1 MGEEDGGDEDIEKH
15 VKRRFEIC
23 QRLGKGAPG
32 QPPPWSSGAVS
43 GSAGAPSRT
52 WQPPMDTRSRYST
65 GGSGEQRS

>member
-32 QPPPWSSGAVS
+32 QPPPCNGPARAR
-43 GSAGAPSRT
+43 GGAGARAHA
-52 WQPPMDTRSRYST
+52 
-65 GGSGEQRS
+65 